1 MDRFLEGK
9 RNIISLKKKMTSDYY
24 DLTIL
29 KKKAFSLK
37 ALKNFHINI
46 INFSP
51 FPTNLKEMF

>member
-1 MDRFLEGK
+1 
-9 RNIISLKKKMTSDYY
+9 MTSDYY